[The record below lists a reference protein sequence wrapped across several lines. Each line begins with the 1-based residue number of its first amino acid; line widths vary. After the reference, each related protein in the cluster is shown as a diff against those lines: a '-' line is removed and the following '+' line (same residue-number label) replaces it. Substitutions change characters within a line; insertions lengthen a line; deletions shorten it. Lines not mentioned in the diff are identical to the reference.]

1 MNTKTY
7 DHYRIN
13 RNVYNEL
20 KWLCRQY
27 KDICRE
33 IADCYGISAVTYDGS
48 GAARASGSTRAS
60 GATKGNRIGDPTQE
74 RSDRA
79 MRLRADIEMID
90 RALEQTAAEP
100 MRRYIKKAVTEGL
113 PYEYL
118 GNVPCGRRLFYELRM
133 KFFWN
138 LAVLKKG

>member
-7 DHYRIN
+7 DHYRID

-27 KDICRE
+27 NDICRE

-48 GAARASGSTRAS
+48 GAA
-60 GATKGNRIGDPTQE
+60 KGNR
-74 RSDRA
+74 S
-79 MRLRADIEMID
+79 ADIEMID
-90 RALEQTAAEP
+90 CALEQTAAEP

-138 LAVLKKG
+138 LAALKKG

>member
-7 DHYRIN
+7 DHYRID

-27 KDICRE
+27 NDICRE
-33 IADCYGISAVTYDGS
+33 IADCYGISAATYDGS
-48 GAARASGSTRAS
+48 GAA
-60 GATKGNRIGDPTQE
+60 KGNRIGDPTQE

-90 RALEQTAAEP
+90 CALEQTAAEP

-138 LAVLKKG
+138 LAALKKG

>member
-7 DHYRIN
+7 DHYRID

-48 GAARASGSTRAS
+48 GS
-60 GATKGNRIGDPTQE
+60 TKGNRIGDPTQE

-90 RALEQTAAEP
+90 HALEQTAAEP